1 VVLIF
6 DLWHPGLTEVER
18 LAVSELVVALG
29 EFRLQMDQA

>member
-6 DLWHPGLTEVER
+6 DLWHPALTEAER

-29 EFRLQMDQA
+29 EFRVQLEQA